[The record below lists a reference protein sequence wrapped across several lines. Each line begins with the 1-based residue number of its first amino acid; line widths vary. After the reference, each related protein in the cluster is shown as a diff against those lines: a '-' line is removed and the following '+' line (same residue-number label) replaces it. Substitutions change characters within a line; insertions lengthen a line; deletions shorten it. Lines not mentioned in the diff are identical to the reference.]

1 MDVLKIEIQVFEDCV
16 EQPTTVPVEKKK
28 GMDVDRNLEKE
39 DNKKK
44 TEDHKIKVVKKD
56 AKDRI
61 EDWLPKVQEEISR
74 YQTRYNEILKKQKTS
89 TISSD
94 ILMSLDNMIQ
104 KLEEK
109 ENLLNERR

>member
-1 MDVLKIEIQVFEDCV
+1 MEIQVFEDCV

-44 TEDHKIKVVKKD
+44 TEDHKIKVVK
-56 AKDRI
+56 KDRI

>member
-1 MDVLKIEIQVFEDCV
+1 MEIQVFEDRV
-16 EQPTTVPVEKKK
+16 EQPTTVPVEKKI

-44 TEDHKIKVVKKD
+44 TEDHKIKVVNKD
-56 AKDRI
+56 GI